1 MENLEQMEEPLTQPA
16 ELAVQAEPAVPET
29 EEEDRAP
36 AEREIS
42 YWLVFAGGLLLYLL
56 SVLPFLVR
64 HQGVF
69 FYYGDYNVQQV
80 PFYIMAHRAVR
91 EGRFFWNSYID
102 LGSSM
107 GGSLSFYLWGSP
119 FFWLTIPFP
128 ESWIPA
134 MLPFLMALKYGT
146 AMVTSY
152 SWIRTQTKTSGA
164 AYLGALL
171 YTFSGFQ
178 ACNIVFQHFHDVTAF
193 FPLFLL
199 ALDRMME
206 KGKWR
211 GFAVMTALMSIIN
224 YYFFV
229 GEVIFLILY
238 YLVRRTGRLP
248 LGAMVREIV
257 RIILAGTAGIAL
269 AAFFLIQSLTGV
281 IGNSRLSN
289 MLTGYDIL
297 IYPDAGTPFAIL
309 KSLFMVPDLIA
320 RGTLFTNSNI
330 ANGSLAA
337 LLPCFALTGVIA
349 YFLTHPMDWK
359 KRLTLI
365 CALMAF
371 IPVLNALFSALNS
384 NYYARWFYMPLL
396 IMACMTAEALEE
408 GNQAALKK
416 GALVSLGF
424 VALFLVTACLPVEGS
439 GGKLEFFKISENPR
453 LLRVQIIGTLLMVP
467 GLLWIV
473 FGQPA
478 RKNGSR
484 TGRKQILVTAF
495 CCLICT
501 VTVLYNGSSLI
512 AWTGGVKWKKQML
525 GSVPEIPDPDT
536 FMRVETDGTST
547 NYEMVWG
554 IPTIHCFEST
564 VSPSIF
570 DFYRGIGMIRT
581 VESTLPMER
590 IGARA
595 LVSMRYYLENT
606 LVKPSETFEEKG
618 GLDGY
623 VRVED
628 SNTLDDGYD
637 IYENTHFIPMG
648 FTFDYFMTEATYKA
662 VPRGVIADRQLVRDL
677 VLTEE
682 QKEKY
687 GHLMT
692 EETEIPSGEMELS
705 DFFAEC
711 DARAASSC
719 SSYTVTKDGF
729 RAETDMDR
737 ENLVFF
743 SVPYDRGFTAYV
755 DGQEREIERVDH
767 GLMAVCVPEG
777 SHTIEFVYFP
787 AGLLPACGVS
797 AAALLLLL
805 ASLIPERKRSGRNSK
820 K

>member
-1 MENLEQMEEPLTQPA
+1 
-16 ELAVQAEPAVPET
+16 
-29 EEEDRAP
+29 
-36 AEREIS
+36 
-42 YWLVFAGGLLLYLL
+42 
-56 SVLPFLVR
+56 
-64 HQGVF
+64 
-69 FYYGDYNVQQV
+69 
-80 PFYIMAHRAVR
+80 
-91 EGRFFWNSYID
+91 
-102 LGSSM
+102 
-107 GGSLSFYLWGSP
+107 
-119 FFWLTIPFP
+119 
-128 ESWIPA
+128 
-134 MLPFLMALKYGT
+134 
-146 AMVTSY
+146 
-152 SWIRTQTKTSGA
+152 
-164 AYLGALL
+164 
-171 YTFSGFQ
+171 
-178 ACNIVFQHFHDVTAF
+178 
-193 FPLFLL
+193 
-199 ALDRMME
+199 
-206 KGKWR
+206 
-211 GFAVMTALMSIIN
+211 
-224 YYFFV
+224 
-229 GEVIFLILY
+229 
-238 YLVRRTGRLP
+238 
-248 LGAMVREIV
+248 
-257 RIILAGTAGIAL
+257 
-269 AAFFLIQSLTGV
+269 
-281 IGNSRLSN
+281 

-349 YFLTHPMDWK
+349 YFLTRPMDWK

>member
-16 ELAVQAEPAVPET
+16 GPEVT
-29 EEEDRAP
+29 ETAEEDRAP

-91 EGRFFWNSYID
+91 EGHFFWNSYID

-349 YFLTHPMDWK
+349 
-359 KRLTLI
+359 
-365 CALMAF
+365 
-371 IPVLNALFSALNS
+371 
-384 NYYARWFYMPLL
+384 ARWFYMPLL

-473 FGQPA
+473 FGRPA

>member
-16 ELAVQAEPAVPET
+16 GPEVT
-29 EEEDRAP
+29 ETAEEDRAP

-229 GEVIFLILY
+229 G
-238 YLVRRTGRLP
+238 
-248 LGAMVREIV
+248 VREIV

-349 YFLTHPMDWK
+349 YFLTRPMDWK

-473 FGQPA
+473 FGRPA